1 MRKNHLPSHRNR
13 ELKRDNSTDERKEV
27 KKVECIFFKFFV
39 SLSIKNK
46 SMETLIIQ
54 LQKEKKAF
62 FLSLLQ
68 EFDFIEKIEELK
80 KDFVVI
86 DEYVTEGK
94 PMSIQTLQSRISQ
107 AESEDEMGLAI
118 ADEDLVI
125 EF

>member
-1 MRKNHLPSHRNR
+1 
-13 ELKRDNSTDERKEV
+13 
-27 KKVECIFFKFFV
+27 
-39 SLSIKNK
+39 
-46 SMETLIIQ
+46 METLIIQ
-54 LQKEKKAF
+54 LQAEKKAF

-80 KDFVVI
+80 KDFVVV